1 MKKITLKQMELIKGS
16 KSWLAAACGFGV
28 VTLEASFAFPAL
40 FALTA
45 PLTVSVCTAA
55 AIDAAIKSGY

>member
-1 MKKITLKQMELIKGS
+1 MKTLSLKEMELIEGG

-28 VTLEASFAFPAL
+28 VTLEASFALPVL

-45 PLTVSVCTAA
+45 PLTVSACTAA